1 MMLKEAEFY
10 THEKNGIRCHLCPRE
25 CFIPES
31 KYGFCGVRIN
41 KENKLYTEIY
51 GEVSSFWKD
60 PIEKKP
66 LYHFYPG
73 STAFS
78 IGTVGCNFA
87 CDFCQ
92 NYSISQ
98 EKAFT
103 RYFSS
108 RDIVEMAKDTEG
120 IAFTYNEPTI
130 WYEFMYETAKLA
142 KENGLYTVMVT
153 NGYIN
158 EEPLKKLIEYMDAF
172 NIDVKGDRK
181 FYEKLC
187 HAPFYD
193 VFRSVRTVFEND
205 RHIEVTNLI
214 IPGWNDKKEQ
224 IEEICD
230 KLYEISPEIPIHF
243 TRFYPHYRM
252 KNTEPTPMETLEMA
266 EKIAKE
272 RGLYYVYL
280 GNVWG
285 RPDITYCPGCGRE
298 LIKRIGFDIVENKV
312 KDGHC
317 PCGKKIY
324 MKG

>member
-285 RPDITYCPGCGRE
+285 RPDITYCPECGRE

>member
-193 VFRSVRTVFEND
+193 VFKSVRTVFEND

-252 KNTEPTPMETLEMA
+252 KNTEPTPIETLEMA

-285 RPDITYCPGCGRE
+285 RPDITYCPECGRE

>member
-103 RYFSS
+103 RYFSPK
-108 RDIVEMAKDTEG
+108 DIVEMAKDTEG

>member
-158 EEPLKKLIEYMDAF
+158 KEPLKKLIEYMDAF

-285 RPDITYCPGCGRE
+285 RPDITYCPECGRE